1 MMAIGNVN
9 GEIARTLRGCDARD
23 QKSIDEVLIAL
34 DGTPNKARLGANA
47 LVGTS
52 MAVLHAAAAAAGVPL
67 YAYLLG
73 DRPAIMPIPE
83 VQIFGGESTDDGRTW
98 QSAILGENLGKYSF
112 REWKIPVRLTLT
124 SFRRRDEMN
133 GIGLL
138 ASIPRFLRKGVGD
151 HGIFEKQPPAK

>member
-1 MMAIGNVN
+1 MVSEFGIAILPDLLAN
-9 GEIARTLRGCDARD
+9 D
-23 QKSIDEVLIAL
+23 L
-34 DGTPNKARLGANA
+34 D
-47 LVGTS
+47 LVIVG
-52 MAVLHAAAAAAGVPL
+52 AAAGRISAERRL
-67 YAYLLG
+67 YYAGPGNRFWRIAQEVGLTPIELRPG
-73 DRPAIMPIPE
+73 DYAKLRPAIMPIPE

-151 HGIFEKQPPAK
+151 HGIFEKQPHAK